1 MSLILL
7 YFFMG
12 VGLSMDAFS
21 LAIVYGTNKISKKK
35 AFILSLMVGVL
46 HFIMPNLGS
55 ILGGKFLKG
64 FTIYGNFIIA
74 VVFFVLAIQMLLSF
88 NEKEE
93 VKSINNYLEMFFF
106 AIAVSIDS
114 FTLGMVLS
122 FENYNVIE
130 AGLIFS
136 IISFTFTISGLL
148 LGNYLSSK
156 TGKIGKAIGI
166 IILLIFALKYLFT

>member
-1 MSLILL
+1 
-7 YFFMG
+7 
-12 VGLSMDAFS
+12 
-21 LAIVYGTNKISKKK
+21 
-35 AFILSLMVGVL
+35 
-46 HFIMPNLGS
+46 
-55 ILGGKFLKG
+55 
-64 FTIYGNFIIA
+64 
-74 VVFFVLAIQMLLSF
+74 
-88 NEKEE
+88 
-93 VKSINNYLEMFFF
+93 MFFF

-136 IISFTFTISGLL
+136 IVSFTFTISGLL